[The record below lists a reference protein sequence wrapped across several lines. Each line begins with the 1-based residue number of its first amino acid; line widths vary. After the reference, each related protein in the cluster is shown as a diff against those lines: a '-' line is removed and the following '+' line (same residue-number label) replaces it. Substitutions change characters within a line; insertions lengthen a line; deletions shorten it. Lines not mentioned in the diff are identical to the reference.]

1 MRETTFAAVEIA
13 AVFQRLR
20 RAPAASASPAPEG
33 EMEKKHL
40 TFSKRTIRQHGGV
53 DPSIRSL
60 KKDALASSKM
70 GFTLADP
77 HDAVHCY
84 MAAERM
90 EREAQKREKAHASWL
105 RKEEETRQGNERRM
119 LNKSLA
125 ILLDEFNDEWKH
137 KRTLVDEEITHIQQA
152 VRERADAQRHF
163 LEKKYGK
170 ERIPSVKYSTF
181 TRDMIKQAMAP
192 IP

>member
-1 MRETTFAAVEIA
+1 MAATG
-13 AVFQRLR
+13 
-20 RAPAASASPAPEG
+20 S
-33 EMEKKHL
+33 
-40 TFSKRTIRQHGGV
+40 
-53 DPSIRSL
+53 D
-60 KKDALASSKM
+60 
-70 GFTLADP
+70 FTLG
-77 HDAVHCY
+77 
-84 MAAERM
+84 
-90 EREAQKREKAHASWL
+90 AHPTLAKGL
-105 RKEEETRQGNERRM
+105 PVCV
-119 LNKSLA
+119 A
-125 ILLDEFNDEWKH
+125 ILDGYGENEFKDEWKH